1 MSEGPN
7 IVGFQTLLYRECR
20 RFIRLW
26 NQTLVPPVVMC
37 VLYILI
43 FGYSLGSRIDGDVLG
58 VSYLTFLIPGLVMI
72 NIISSAYANT
82 SSSFY
87 IARFQGSVQELLVSS
102 MSNTEIVLA
111 IVLGGVARGVAVGFG
126 LTLVSMLLVGFH
138 IEHFLVAAYF
148 IVMVSFVFSCAGFIA
163 AIWAQ
168 DFDRLSLFQTYFL
181 TPLNYLGGVFF
192 SLEMLP
198 GIWRTVAMANPILY
212 FVNGMR
218 YGFLGI
224 SDVSLGTAAVGVAV
238 FAAACFGIC
247 LHLFRTGYNIKT

>member
-7 IVGFQTLLYRECR
+7 IIGFRTLLHRECH

-26 NQTLVPPVVMC
+26 NQTLVPPLVMC

-43 FGYSLGSRIDGDVLG
+43 FGYSLGSRIKGDVLG
-58 VSYLTFLIPGLVMI
+58 VSYLEFLIPGLVMM
-72 NIISSAYANT
+72 NIITSAYANT
-82 SSSFY
+82 SSSLY
-87 IARFQGSVQELLVSS
+87 IARFQGAVQELLVSS
-102 MSNTEIVLA
+102 MSNLEIVLA

-126 LTLVSMLLVGFH
+126 LTLISMLMVGFH
-138 IEHFLVAAYF
+138 IHQFLVAAYF
-148 IVMVSFVFSCAGFIA
+148 IVMVSFVFSCAGFLS
-163 AIWAQ
+163 AIWAE
-168 DFDRLSLFQTYFL
+168 DFDRLSLFQTYLL

-198 GIWRTVAMANPILY
+198 GIWRSVAMANPILY

-224 SDVSLGTAAVGVAV
+224 SDVTIGSAAVGVAV
-238 FAAACFGIC
+238 IAAALFGLC
-247 LHLFRTGYNIKT
+247 LHLFRIGYNIKT